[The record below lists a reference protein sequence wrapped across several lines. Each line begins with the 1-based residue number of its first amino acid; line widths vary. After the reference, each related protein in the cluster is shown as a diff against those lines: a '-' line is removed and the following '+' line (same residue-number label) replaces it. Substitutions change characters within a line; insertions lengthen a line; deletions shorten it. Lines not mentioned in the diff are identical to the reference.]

1 MEVFL
6 CERKHGIHVSSC
18 VILLGR
24 EDIGDDDL
32 QCFRVVCYALLR
44 FTGVRSEMTLLILQH
59 CFDPLYHFIGQYP
72 VALSYECTTAP
83 CVFHELLHVRH
94 A

>member
-6 CERKHGIHVSSC
+6 CERK
-18 VILLGR
+18 LGR
-24 EDIGDDDL
+24 EAIGDDDL

-59 CFDPLYHFIGQYP
+59 CFDPLYLVI
-72 VALSYECTTAP
+72 VTTAA
-83 CVFHELLHVRH
+83 VVKQDHDRV

>member
-6 CERKHGIHVSSC
+6 CERK
-18 VILLGR
+18 LGR
-24 EDIGDDDL
+24 EAIGKEDL

-44 FTGVRSEMTLLILQH
+44 FTGVRYAMTLLILQH
-59 CFDPLYHFIGQYP
+59 CFDPLYNFIGQYP